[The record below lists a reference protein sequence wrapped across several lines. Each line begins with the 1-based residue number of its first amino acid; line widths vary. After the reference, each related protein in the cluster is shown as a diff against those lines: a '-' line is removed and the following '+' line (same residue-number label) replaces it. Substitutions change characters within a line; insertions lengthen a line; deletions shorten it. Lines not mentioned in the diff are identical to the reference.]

1 MQFPVSSLE
10 FIFLL
15 SLNSSRVVEFNS
27 GPHWSHLDE
36 QSAKI
41 ILYYTYLFNI
51 FIIIHNPA
59 NVWAYLYL

>member
-10 FIFLL
+10 FIFQL
-15 SLNSSRVVEFNS
+15 SLNSSRR

-51 FIIIHNPA
+51 FIIIYNPA
-59 NVWAYLYL
+59 NV